1 MGLPVQ
7 VPLAAVSVWPW
18 VAVPLI
24 AGAAVLVGAGWGAMT
39 AVWEEVEG
47 VDPPLL
53 LAVTTTRTVWP
64 TSVPVR
70 AWLLAVA
77 PEMLVQLAPEVLQ
90 SCH

>member
-1 MGLPVQ
+1 M
-7 VPLAAVSVWPW
+7 
-18 VAVPLI
+18 
-24 AGAAVLVGAGWGAMT
+24 LVGAGWGAMT
-39 AVWEEVEG
+39 AVCEEVEG

-90 SCH
+90 SCHW